1 MPAFWRHV
9 CIAANSAA
17 VGRGICRLTWICWPP
32 ALIFATIFGTVPD
45 WCTAA
50 STRPLETDATPSTF
64 AIWAAV
70 RLRERQ
76 LRAGQEE
83 VVDELVAGLAELRE
97 IGDHRLIGLDHLAPA
112 AEAAAAEAR
121 RPATRPASAARAS
134 P

>member
-1 MPAFWRHV
+1 MPAFCRHV

-70 RLRERQ
+70 VSGNVSCVPGRKKSWTNSSPGLPSFERS
-76 LRAGQEE
+76 
-83 VVDELVAGLAELRE
+83 VITD
-97 IGDHRLIGLDHLAPA
+97 
-112 AEAAAAEAR
+112 
-121 RPATRPASAARAS
+121 
-134 P
+134 